1 MNLPSMFWRIVFSL
15 LLTVTALGVQS
26 TNRVQAGAPVVEANV
41 QYTFGRQ
48 IDFSAQV
55 TADLPVKD
63 AIIFIQSQGET
74 QTSVETAFVAPPG
87 EITYSQDLSAR
98 PLRAFANIDYW
109 FKIGFEDGTT
119 FTSDHFTF
127 FYADNRFL
135 WQTLESKPFRV
146 HWYQGDMAF
155 AQGVLDVA
163 KAGQAHIQEI
173 LPLPAPVEVNLY
185 IYASMEEMQTTLRLA
200 GQIWVAGHADPDLQI
215 IVAAIPAGPEQHL
228 ITEQRV
234 PHELMH
240 IMLYQVMGNS
250 YANLPAW
257 VNEGLASMAELSFN
271 PDYNISLEDAILE
284 DRLIPIQSLCPKFPV
299 DAAGASLSY
308 AESALF
314 TFYLYRTFGT
324 SGLETLV
331 ANYANGMGCEQSVQ
345 SALGKPLT
353 ELQAQWIKDD
363 FSKPVSDSKPP
374 QEIGPWFIM
383 LIIVI
388 GVPFGLM
395 LVSLRK
401 YKKKIVKGAGSK

>member
-1 MNLPSMFWRIVFSL
+1 MNLHSILWRIGFSL
-15 LLTVTALGVQS
+15 LLAVTTIGLQP
-26 TNRVQAGAPVVEANV
+26 TNRVQAGIPVVEANV
-41 QYTFGRQ
+41 QFTFGRQ
-48 IDFSAQV
+48 IDFTAQV

-63 AIIFIQSQGET
+63 AVIFVQSQGENHT
-74 QTSVETAFVAPPG
+74 IVETAYVAPPG
-87 EITYSQDLSAR
+87 EIKYSQDLSTR

-109 FKIGFEDGTT
+109 FKVGFEDGTT

-127 FYADNRFL
+127 FYVDNRFL
-135 WQTLESKPFRV
+135 WQTLESKPFRL
-146 HWYQGDMAF
+146 HWYQGDIAF

-173 LPLPAPVEVNLY
+173 LPLPAPSEVNLY
-185 IYASMEEMQTTLRLA
+185 VYASMEEMQTTLRLA
-200 GQIWVAGHADPDLQI
+200 GQIWVAGHADPDLRI

-228 ITEQRV
+228 ITEQRI

-250 YANLPAW
+250 YTNLPAW
-257 VNEGLASMAELSFN
+257 LNEGLASMAELSFN
-271 PDYNISLEDAILE
+271 PDYNISLEDAIRE
-284 DRLIPIQSLCPKFPV
+284 DRLIAIQSLCSKFPV

-331 ANYANGMGCEQSVQ
+331 ANYANGMGCDESVQ

-363 FSKPVSDSKPP
+363 FRKPVSDSKPP
-374 QEIGPWFIM
+374 QELGPWFII
-383 LIIVI
+383 LVIVI
-388 GVPFGLM
+388 GIPLGLM

-401 YKKKIVKGAGSK
+401 DKKKVVKGAGLK